1 LIFAE
6 PRLLEQMDIKVFV
19 DTPDDI
25 RFIRRLRRDLA
36 ERGRTV
42 ESVIE
47 QYIATVRPM
56 HMQFVE
62 PSKRHADVIIPEGG
76 HNLVSIDLL
85 SGKIRREAGQ
95 CFINCWRSTLSEDFE
110 SLIEAAKGARLQSV
124 APFSNFQ
131 VGAAVRTANGKVY
144 TGCNVESASYGLTVC
159 AERVAIWKAL
169 SEGERQ
175 FTELA
180 VVADTVTLTPPC
192 GTCRQII
199 WEFARDAAI
208 VFANLN
214 GESEEFHIAD
224 LLPRAFDA
232 RFLKKK

>member
-1 LIFAE
+1 
-6 PRLLEQMDIKVFV
+6 M
-19 DTPDDI
+19 
-25 RFIRRLRRDLA
+25 
-36 ERGRTV
+36 
-42 ESVIE
+42 
-47 QYIATVRPM
+47 
-56 HMQFVE
+56 
-62 PSKRHADVIIPEGG
+62 
-76 HNLVSIDLL
+76 
-85 SGKIRREAGQ
+85 SG
-95 CFINCWRSTLSEDFE
+95 DFE
-110 SLIEAAKGARLQSV
+110 PLIEAAKNARLQSV

-159 AERVAIWKAL
+159 SERVAIWKAL

-180 VVADTVTLTPPC
+180 VVADTETLTPPC

-199 WEFARDAAI
+199 WEFARGAAI
-208 VFANLN
+208 VFANLD
-214 GESEEFHIAD
+214 GQTEEFHIAD